1 MFLASKIIKIF
12 FYFYLLQLAC
22 GNLSFSELKELIQ
35 SPG

>member
-22 GNLSFSELKELIQ
+22 GNMQFSELSELKEF
-35 SPG
+35 PG